1 MTVEDFLDDIPLES
15 EYFNEEPED
24 VVIDPFEFEDPEE
37 EEIELE
43 EPMVIPQD
51 GYNYDIV
58 LEKGDRIKI
67 LSKNKIEENFISP
80 SYEAE
85 GNEISYHGVDYPIT
99 TKEDIKEFFTVLSKD
114 LPSTIVVSFHGRGD
128 SRLTSILFPKK
139 IVIRGNT
146 IEIVSKVNSIS
157 SGYLNI
163 VLSEIVAITSV
174 YLGKT
179 FHFMLRTN
187 TEVFVTVDDLSVEI

>member
-67 LSKNKIEENFISP
+67 LSKNKIEELFIGP
-80 SYEAE
+80 SDKAKE
-85 GNEISYHGVDYPIT
+85 NMITYHGVDYPIL
-99 TKEDIKEFFTVLSKD
+99 TKDNIKEFLIVLSKD
-114 LPSTIVVSFHGRGD
+114 LPSTIVVDFHGKGN
-128 SRLTSILFPKK
+128 SKLTSVLFPKK
-139 IVIRGNT
+139 IVIRGDT
-146 IEIVSKVNSIS
+146 IEVFSKDNAIS

-163 VLSEIVAITSV
+163 VLSEIVDIISV
-174 YLGKT
+174 DFGKT
-179 FHFMLRTN
+179 FQLFLQIRS
-187 TEVFVTVDDLSVEI
+187 L

>member
-1 MTVEDFLDDIPLES
+1 MTAEELMDDKPLES
-15 EYFNEEPED
+15 EYSNEYSEED
-24 VVIDPFEFEDPEE
+24 MIVDPSEFEYPDEY
-37 EEIELE
+37 ELE

-51 GYNYDIV
+51 GYNMV

-85 GNEISYHGVDYPIT
+85 GNMITYHGVDYPIL
-99 TKEDIKEFFTVLSKD
+99 TKDNIKEFFTVLSKD

-174 YLGKT
+174 NFGKT
-179 FHFMLRTN
+179 FHFMLRPN
-187 TEVFVTVDDLSVEI
+187 IGVSVAVDDLSVEV

>member
-1 MTVEDFLDDIPLES
+1 MTAEDFLDDMPLDSEYSSEES
-15 EYFNEEPED
+15 EDVLVDSSEFEYPED
-24 VVIDPFEFEDPEE
+24 
-37 EEIELE
+37 IELE
-43 EPMVIPQD
+43 EPMLIPQD
-51 GYNYDIV
+51 DYSCNMV

-80 SYEAE
+80 GYEE
-85 GNEISYHGVDYPIT
+85 EENIITYHGVDYPII

-114 LPSTIVVSFHGRGD
+114 LPSTIVVSFHGIGD
-128 SRLTSILFPKK
+128 SKLTSILFPKK
-139 IVIRGNT
+139 IIVRGNT

-179 FHFMLRTN
+179 FHFILRPN
-187 TEVFVTVDDLSVEI
+187 VEVFVTVDDLSVEI

>member
-1 MTVEDFLDDIPLES
+1 MTAEDFLDDMPLES
-15 EYFNEEPED
+15 EYSNEKPED
-24 VVIDPFEFEDPEE
+24 VVIDPSEFEYPEE
-37 EEIELE
+37 DIELE
-43 EPMVIPQD
+43 EPMFIPQD
-51 GYNYDIV
+51 DYNYNMV

>member
-1 MTVEDFLDDIPLES
+1 MTAEDFLDDQPLES
-15 EYFNEEPED
+15 EYSNEELED
-24 VVIDPFEFEDPEE
+24 TYIDPFEFEYPE

-43 EPMVIPQD
+43 EPMFIPQD
-51 GYNYDIV
+51 DDSYNMV

-67 LSKNKIEENFISP
+67 FSKNKIKEDSTSP

-85 GNEISYHGVDYPIT
+85 GNMITYHGVDYPIF
-99 TKEDIKEFFTVLSKD
+99 TKEDIKELFAAMSKD

-174 YLGKT
+174 NFGKT
-179 FHFMLRTN
+179 FHFVLRPN
-187 TEVFVTVDDLSVEI
+187 VEVSVAIDDLSVEV